1 MSSNKKT
8 VGIVLDVRIILALLW
23 VARML
28 SGLQGDT
35 MRLSDPVMLRSI
47 ITKTGAVVAS
57 SELLLVMSIL
67 FVVPILMSF
76 LTLTLKYPAV
86 RWANRII
93 GMFFAAFD
101 LVFLVLALFVWRSPG
116 YEIVWSIAYL
126 VFTALV
132 VWYAWKWPMQEA

>member
-8 VGIVLDVRIILALLW
+8 AGIVVDVRIILAVLW

-35 MRLSDPVMLRSI
+35 MRLSDPVMLQSI

-101 LVFLVLALFVWRSPG
+101 LVFLILALFVWLSPG

-126 VFTALV
+126 AFTSLV
-132 VWYAWKWPMQEA
+132 VWYAWKWPMREA

>member
-8 VGIVLDVRIILALLW
+8 AGIVLDVRIILAVLW

-35 MRLSDPVMLRSI
+35 MRLSDPVMLQSI
-47 ITKTGAVVAS
+47 ITNTGAVVTS
-57 SELLLVMSIL
+57 SGLLLVMSIL

-116 YEIVWSIAYL
+116 YEIIWSIAYL